1 MQLVVEDLA
10 QTRSGRPIFAG
21 LDFKIAAGVGRLL
34 VGPNGAG
41 KTTLLRT
48 IAGLMRPASG
58 RVHIEGGHHEASAGE
73 HCHFIG
79 HLNGVN
85 GVLTV
90 RENLAFWSRVLRP
103 LAGGSQVEAQP
114 QIDIAL
120 KRMGLDA
127 LADIQAGQLSAG
139 QKRRLGLA
147 RLLVAWRPVWLL
159 DEPAVS
165 LDAASQALL
174 AGVMRDHLGAGGMI
188 LAATHMP
195 LGLDGA
201 SELRLDGRAGA

>member
-58 RVHIEGGHHEASAGE
+58 RVHIEGGHHEASVGE

-90 RENLAFWSRVLRP
+90 RENLAFWSRLLRP

>member
-10 QTRSGRPIFAG
+10 QTRAGRPIFTG
-21 LDFKIAAGVGRLL
+21 LDFKIAAGSGRLL

-48 IAGLMRPASG
+48 IAGLMRPA
-58 RVHIEGGHHEASAGE
+58 GGHIRIDGGHDEASVGE
-73 HCHFIG
+73 HCHLIG
-79 HLNGVN
+79 HLNGIN

-90 RENLAFWSRVLRP
+90 RENLSFWSRVLRP
-103 LAGGSQVEAQP
+103 IVGGHHAAAQP
-114 QIDIAL
+114 GIDPAL
-120 KRMGLDA
+120 ERMGLDA
-127 LADIQAGQLSAG
+127 LADIQAGRLSAG

-165 LDAASQALL
+165 LDQASQAML
-174 AGVMRDHLGAGGMI
+174 AGVMSEHLKRGGMI

-201 SELRLDGRAGA
+201 SELRLGGRAQA

>member
-10 QTRSGRPIFAG
+10 QTRSGRPIFDG

-48 IAGLMRPASG
+48 IAGLMQPAMG
-58 RVHIEGGHHEASAGE
+58 RIRIEGGHDEASVGE

-90 RENLAFWSRVLRP
+90 RENLSFWSRVLRP
-103 LAGGSQVEAQP
+103 LVGGHRETAVP
-114 QIDIAL
+114 KIDAAMG
-120 KRMGLDA
+120 RMGLDA